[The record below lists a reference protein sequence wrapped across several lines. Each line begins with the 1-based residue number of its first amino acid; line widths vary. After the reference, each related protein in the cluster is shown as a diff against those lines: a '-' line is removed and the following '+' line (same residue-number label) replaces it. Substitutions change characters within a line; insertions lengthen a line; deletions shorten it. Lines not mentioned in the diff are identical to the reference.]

1 MGAGSSGH
9 AAKDAA
15 DRILKWIAR
24 REPVR
29 K

>member
-1 MGAGSSGH
+1 MGQGSSTH

-24 REPVR
+24 REPPR